1 MISRVTSQ
9 TMAATSLRNLQSNLS
24 ALAKLQDQAST
35 RKAITRPSDDPSA
48 AADTLRLHT
57 AQRASEQ
64 YGRNI
69 DDGSGWLATVDSA
82 LGSAVDI
89 LNRVKELT
97 VRGANDG
104 AMSPAAKEATAL
116 ELDILRGELLRTA
129 NQSYLGRNVF
139 AGNSDA
145 GAAFVADP
153 VTGALTFTGT
163 AGSTV
168 QRRISAD
175 ATVRVDADG
184 SAIFGTGAASVFQ
197 LIDDISAD
205 LRSGVN
211 VGPRLEALD
220 DRMKIIFGHQAE
232 VGTRD
237 AQMERA
243 GEVNMERAGTLEEQ
257 RMGVEDVDLAKVI
270 LDLKIQETSYQAAL
284 AVTARVLQ
292 PTLMDF
298 LR

>member
-1 MISRVTSQ
+1 
-9 TMAATSLRNLQSNLS
+9 MAATSLRNLQTNLS
-24 ALAKLQDQAST
+24 ELARLQDQAST
-35 RKAITRPSDDPSA
+35 RKAISKPSDDPSA
-48 AADTLRLHT
+48 AAATLQLHS

-64 YGRNI
+64 YSRNI
-69 DDGSGWLATVDSA
+69 DDGSGWLTTVDSA
-82 LGSAVDI
+82 LASSVDI
-89 LNRVKELT
+89 LNRVRDLT
-97 VRGANDG
+97 VSGANDG
-104 AMSPAAKEATAL
+104 AMSVAGKEAIAVEL
-116 ELDILRGELLRTA
+116 EILRDDLLRQA
-129 NQSYLGRNVF
+129 NSSYLGRTVF

-145 GAAFVADP
+145 GIAFAADP
-153 VTGALTFTGT
+153 GTGAVTFTGS

-168 QRRISAD
+168 QRRISDD

-184 SAIFGTGAASVFQ
+184 AAIFGTGPASVFT
-197 LIDDISAD
+197 LIDNIAAD

-211 VGPRLEALD
+211 IGARLAAID
-220 DRMKIIFGHQAE
+220 DRMKTVFGRHAE

-243 GEVNMERAGTLEEQ
+243 GQMNNIQSATLEEQ
-257 RMGVEDVDLAKVI
+257 RMSVEDVDLARVI

-292 PTLMDF
+292 PTLLDF